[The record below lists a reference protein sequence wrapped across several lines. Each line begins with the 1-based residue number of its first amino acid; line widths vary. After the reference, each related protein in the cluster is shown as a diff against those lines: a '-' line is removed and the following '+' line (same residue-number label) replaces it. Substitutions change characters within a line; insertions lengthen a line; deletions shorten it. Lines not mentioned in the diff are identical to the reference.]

1 MKFCQ
6 NSLVNILIIL
16 SNYTLTVQMMTCPSL
31 ICVGRRSSDQH
42 PLQVKGKKKQDMT
55 HQPTMS
61 SEYLLKRDGRAIEI
75 KRL

>member
-1 MKFCQ
+1 
-6 NSLVNILIIL
+6 
-16 SNYTLTVQMMTCPSL
+16 MMTCPSL